1 MPSASL
7 TSRLPTVFSVGV
19 DVLPEESFATAVT
32 LSPAFKP
39 TTGREK

>member
-19 DVLPEESFATAVT
+19 DVLPEASFATAVT